1 MGTRHLTI
9 VKFGGEYK
17 VAQYGQWD
25 GYPSGQGVTVLEFI
39 RNIVDSNLV
48 NEFAYKVKNCRWITQ
63 SDADEIDRRINSGE
77 LKNWQRVYPEL
88 SRDTGAEIL
97 QMVMDSKNGLVLGN
111 EIEFAADSLFCEWAW
126 LIDLDAGMFEAYEG
140 FNQTRPLTE
149 KDRFYFLV
157 DKEREGWHSIVK
169 VAEWSLDNLP
179 SNEDFLNTFKE
190 DDGDDEEIP
199 LF

>member
-48 NEFAYKVKNCRWITQ
+48 NEFAYKVKNCRWITEEE
-63 SDADEIDRRINSGE
+63 AATIEEDR
-77 LKNWQRVYPEL
+77 NWPNKYPEL
-88 SRDTGAEIL
+88 SRDAGAEIL
-97 QMVMDSKNGLVLGN
+97 QMVMNSENGLVLAN
-111 EIEFAADSLFCEWAW
+111 SIDFAADSLFCEWAW
-126 LIDLDAGMFEAYEG
+126 LIDLDAGIFEAYEG
-140 FNQTRPLTE
+140 FNQTKTLTE
-149 KDRFYFLV
+149 KDRFFFLAE
-157 DKEREGWHSIVK
+157 KERKGYHPIVK

-179 SNEDFLNTFKE
+179 SNEDFLGTFKE
-190 DDGDDEEIP
+190 DEE
-199 LF
+199 